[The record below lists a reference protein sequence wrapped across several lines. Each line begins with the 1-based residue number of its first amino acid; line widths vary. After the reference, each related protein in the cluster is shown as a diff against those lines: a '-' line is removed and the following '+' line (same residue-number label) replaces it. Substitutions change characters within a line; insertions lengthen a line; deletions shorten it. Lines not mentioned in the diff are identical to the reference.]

1 MAQEIVTSPLPGKVL
16 SVSAKAGDNIAEG
29 DEICV
34 IEAMKMENPIVATVS
49 GKVTEVSVSGGQALK
64 AGDPIATIEY

>member
-1 MAQEIVTSPLPGKVL
+1 MAQESVTSPLPGKVL
-16 SVSAKAGDNIAEG
+16 SVSAKAGDKINEG
-29 DEICV
+29 DELCV

-49 GKVTEVSVSGGQALK
+49 GTVTEVSVSDGQALK

>member
-16 SVSAKAGDNIAEG
+16 SVTAKAGGKISEG

-49 GKVTEVSVSGGQALK
+49 GTVSEVSVSDGQALK

>member
-1 MAQEIVTSPLPGKVL
+1 VAQESVTSPLPGKVL
-16 SVSAKAGDNIAEG
+16 SVSAKAGDKINEG
-29 DEICV
+29 DELCV

-49 GKVTEVSVSGGQALK
+49 GTVTEVSVSDGQALK

>member
-16 SVSAKAGDNIAEG
+16 SVTAKAGAQISEG

-49 GKVTEVSVSGGQALK
+49 GKVTEVSVSDGQALK